1 MGFFDSI
8 FSEEKRIMKKYEQ
21 KANEVVAL
29 ESKFAAMSDDELK
42 AKTAEFKERLQKGRS
57 EMKLKSNYEYVVVN
71 RRVED
76 AAREIAS
83 IIRARMK

>member
-1 MGFFDSI
+1 MPPSLKTLEDRI
-8 FSEEKRIMKKYEQ
+8 RKRKSE
-21 KANEVVAL
+21 
-29 ESKFAAMSDDELK
+29 SDDII
-42 AKTAEFKERLQKGRS
+42 KERLQKGRS